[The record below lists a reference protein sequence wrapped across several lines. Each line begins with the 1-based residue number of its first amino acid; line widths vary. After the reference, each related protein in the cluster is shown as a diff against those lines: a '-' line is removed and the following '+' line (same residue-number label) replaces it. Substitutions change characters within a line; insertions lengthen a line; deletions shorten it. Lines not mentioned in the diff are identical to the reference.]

1 MKLSI
6 CDVTRLPA
14 PAGSIVFLLLLLL
27 SWPLVVQG
35 AQDRPN
41 ILILMAEDMSSRVGA
56 FGDEVASTPNLD
68 RLAESGVRF
77 PNTFTTAGVCAPSRA
92 AHITGMHQI
101 SIGAQHMRAS
111 SHPDGPY
118 LAVPPPEVKA
128 YPELLRQAGYYT
140 LTNHKLDYQFSV
152 YGAGSGPFTIW
163 DQEGESPDWGQRAEG
178 QPFFALINFGM
189 THESRMFAK
198 NVAEQRAR
206 GWKQVSDPADVE
218 VPPYYPDTPVIRQD
232 IAQHYDN
239 IHEMDRVVGQWLQR
253 LEADGLAEDTIVIW
267 TTDHGD
273 GLPRGKRELYD
284 SGIRVPLIIRWP
296 VNFRPEGVSSGS
308 VDERL
313 LSFIDF
319 APSVLSWAGVE
330 SPQWIQG
337 RPILSDPDEKREF
350 VFASKDRL
358 DEVPFRERVVRDD
371 RFKYLYNY
379 RPGEPGGKTLKYREQ
394 LATMRE
400 LHEWFDSGR
409 MNAQQA
415 FWFEPRPAEEL
426 YDLDAD
432 PHEVNNLAADPAFAA
447 ELERMRTALAAW
459 RERVPDLSDRPDAVM
474 AQVFWPEGKQPK
486 TAPPII
492 QIKDG
497 TVSLQNAT
505 PGASIGYRLA
515 DGEWKLYTAAFD
527 AAGSPTIE
535 AKAVRYG
542 WMESEIAAAALAP
555 PELVPVALND
565 PLIRVEGVLHV
576 EKSPAVMRFSRFP
589 PELLTLDK
597 SQIGFNSS
605 KAENASG
612 GLIAFRSA
620 SSVVRLEFRPL
631 DVMNRGSEFGVFAD
645 GALLTSHRF
654 GRDETVMAF
663 ELNNPG
669 AGAVSWEISLPS
681 FAGVELSRLELDKAH
696 GLLEPGPAP
705 RQVYAALGDSIT
717 HGTGQ
722 GSASHLSWPFLLSRK
737 LDYEL
742 YNLAVGGS
750 GVSIAAAE
758 TLASLER
765 VDVVTILFGYND
777 WNGEGDSVEAF
788 TSQYRQMLSEVRAA
802 QPGATVFCISPLVTR
817 REQSKSTGQP
827 IDGFRNAVQ
836 KLALEWSSIDPK
848 IHFID
853 GRTISSYENLQP
865 AGSKDVVHLTVEGAA
880 MLADALYPLI
890 EAELR

>member
-1 MKLSI
+1 MKIFGRTAL
-6 CDVTRLPA
+6 
-14 PAGSIVFLLLLLL
+14 FLLVALA
-27 SWPLVVQG
+27 WPLLGQG
-35 AQDRPN
+35 DQERPN

-56 FGDEVASTPNLD
+56 FGDDAALTPNLD
-68 RLAESGVRF
+68 SLAESGVRF

-92 AHITGMHQI
+92 AHITGMHQV
-101 SIGAQHMRAS
+101 SIGAQHMRTS
-111 SHPDGPY
+111 SYPDGPY

-140 LTNHKLDYQFSV
+140 LTNHKLDYQFSI
-152 YGAGSGPFTIW
+152 YAAESGPFTIW
-163 DQEGESPDWGQRAEG
+163 DQEGESPDWGQRADG

-189 THESRMFAK
+189 THESRMFPK
-198 NVAEQRAR
+198 NVVEQRNK
-206 GWKQVSDPADVE
+206 GWKQVTNPADVV
-218 VPPYYPDTPVIRQD
+218 VPPYYPDTPAIRQD

-253 LEADGLAEDTIVIW
+253 LEADGLADDTIVIW

-296 VNFRPEGVSSGS
+296 NNFKPENVSGGS

-330 SPQWIQG
+330 APEWMQG
-337 RPILSDPDEKREF
+337 RPVLSDPDEKREF

-358 DEVPFRERVVRDD
+358 DEVPFRERVARDD

-394 LATMRE
+394 LTTMRE

-432 PHEVNNLAADPAFAA
+432 PYEVNNLAADPAYAA
-447 ELERMRTALAAW
+447 ELERMRLALAGW
-459 RERVPDLSDRPDAVM
+459 RERVPDLSDGPEVVM
-474 AQVFWPEGKQPK
+474 AQEFWPEGKQPQ
-486 TAPPII
+486 TAPPVIEI
-492 QIKDG
+492 EGG
-497 TVSLQNAT
+497 TVSLRNAT
-505 PGASIGYRLA
+505 TGASLGYRLVTG
-515 DGEWKLYTAAFD
+515 DWKVYTAPFD
-527 AAGSPTIE
+527 AGDSPTVE

-542 WMESEIAAAALAP
+542 WMESEITTAAVAP
-555 PELVPVALND
+555 MELVSVALND
-565 PLIRVEGVLHV
+565 PSIRVEGVLFV
-576 EKSPAVMRFSRFP
+576 EKSPAAMRFSRFQ
-589 PELLTLDK
+589 PELLSLDK
-597 SQIGFNSS
+597 SQIGFNAE

-620 SSVVRLEFRPL
+620 SSVVSLEFRPL

-645 GALLTSHRF
+645 GELLESHRF
-654 GRDETVMAF
+654 GRDETVMSF

-669 AGAVSWEISLPS
+669 TGPVNWEVSLPS
-681 FAGVELSRLELDKAH
+681 FAGVELSGFELDKAH
-696 GLLEPGPAP
+696 GLLDPGPGP

-737 LDYEL
+737 LDVEL

-750 GVSIAAAE
+750 GVSIAAAQ
-758 TLASLER
+758 TLASLGR
-765 VDVVTILFGYND
+765 VDVVTILIGYND
-777 WNGEGDSVEAF
+777 WNGEGDSVETF
-788 TSQYRQMLSEVRAA
+788 TSQYRQMLSELRAV

-817 REQSKSTGQP
+817 REQSKTTGLP
-827 IDGFRNAVQ
+827 IDGFREAVQ
-836 KLALEWSSIDPK
+836 ELALEWGSIDPD

-865 AGSKDVVHLTVEGAA
+865 EGSKDVVHLTVEGAA
-880 MLADALYPLI
+880 MLADALFPLV
-890 EAELR
+890 EAELH